1 MTPRELPVEQTLT
14 YLDRVL
20 PPPPATVLEVG
31 CGRGDLARRLLD
43 RGYRVTPLDPSL
55 QAVAEAAAA
64 GLDVVQ
70 ADFLAHEGGPYDVVL
85 FTRSLHHISPLEQ
98 AVERATR
105 LVAPGGLVVG
115 DEFARERVDRETA
128 AWYFDTRDVVVELGL
143 LPEDHHPGPD
153 DPLERWEARFRH
165 HGEPLATGEELLAAL
180 RARLQLVSVDERVPY
195 LYRNFADHLP
205 QTALG
210 LRLAT
215 RVLEAER
222 RRIDA
227 GAAPWAGL
235 RFVARVPD

>member
-1 MTPRELPVEQTLT
+1 MKPRELPVEETLT

-31 CGRGDLARRLLD
+31 CGRGDLARRLLE
-43 RGYRVTPLDPSL
+43 RGYRVTPLDHSL
-55 QAVAEAAAA
+55 QAVAEAAADGLEVVHA
-64 GLDVVQ
+64 G
-70 ADFLAHEGGPYDVVL
+70 FLSHEGGPYDVVL

-98 AVERATR
+98 AVDRAAR

-128 AWYFDTRDVVVELGL
+128 AWYFDTRDLVIELGL
-143 LPEDHHPGPD
+143 LPEDHPGPD
-153 DPLERWEARFRH
+153 DPLGRWEARFRH
-165 HGEPLATGEELLAAL
+165 HGEPLATGEELLASL
-180 RARLQLVSVDERVPY
+180 RRRLRVVDVEERVPY
-195 LYRNFADHLP
+195 HYRNFADHLP

-215 RVLEAER
+215 RVLQAER

-227 GAAPWAGL
+227 TPAPWAGL
-235 RFVARVPD
+235 RFVARVPG

>member
-64 GLDVVQ
+64 GL
-70 ADFLAHEGGPYDVVL
+70 DVVL